1 MAGPVVLA
9 TSPFLRADPLHDRA
23 TPARLQAT
31 IVSDLAGSGHGPAA
45 QEPADT
51 FSPAAGRNG
60 ERAMAV
66 RETERLAD
74 CEPHRPAKHY
84 SVSVKAVSRRGAS
97 TQFQVFV
104 NPVSAAREGDRAAA
118 APELKL
124 LKTYADCEELARG
137 LSLKHIRFS
146 TKHVPANIFSASH
159 KEIAVESVGQRRQ
172 LCWRQVC
179 CAPARGEARRWSPRT
194 LHCRSHGEL
203 LQREWTKFDVKIPS
217 YVLGRNMPAPGT
229 VCRVH
234 RRRSES
240 YLTYTYHAT
249 SRVGMIVF
257 WTSSRRQQSS
267 KKQLRAGIN
276 GSRSLPFLESLVGPS
291 TGFILA

>member
-159 KEIAVESVGQRRQ
+159 KEIAVEKNRRAIQ
-172 LCWRQVC
+172 
-179 CAPARGEARRWSPRT
+179 
-194 LHCRSHGEL
+194 H
-203 LQREWTKFDVKIPS
+203 
-217 YVLGRNMPAPGT
+217 
-229 VCRVH
+229 
-234 RRRSES
+234 
-240 YLTYTYHAT
+240 
-249 SRVGMIVF
+249 
-257 WTSSRRQQSS
+257 
-267 KKQLRAGIN
+267 
-276 GSRSLPFLESLVGPS
+276 FLEHVLQNDHYSRDDVVQDFFFPHHLVAAPSLEQHARK
-291 TGFILA
+291 LAKMLRVRAFRYRMSAKHAGMCCCVHTNGMMHDR